1 MKPAPYGPYPFI
13 PINSPKRPKITWPN
27 NKALAFWC
35 VLNIEF
41 FPLDEPVPGLL
52 NERIP
57 RNQAKIPS
65 IAHWAYR
72 DYGNRVGVWRAMEV
86 FKRNKMRSSVMLNA
100 SMCDHH
106 PEIVHAGK
114 DLGWEFLAHG
124 WTNSIRLNEMAPEQ
138 ERDTIKRVFDRIEKE
153 IGKRPRGWLSSG
165 MEETWNTLD
174 YLVEQGCQYIADW
187 NTDDQ
192 PYLMNFDGKR
202 LVSLPYSWELNDN
215 PQILSSGRSLEEF
228 EGMIRRTF
236 EVLLREAKQH
246 QSGRVMCIALHPYLI
261 GQPHRI
267 DMLDRVLHDIC
278 THPDV
283 WTATGSEI
291 VDHYLKSGA
300 TF

>member
-72 DYGNRVGVWRAMEV
+72 DYGNQSRRVARDGSFQAQQDAQLSDAQCLDVRSPSGDRSCGQGSRMGVSCARLDEFHSAE
-86 FKRNKMRSSVMLNA
+86 RNAAGTGTR
-100 SMCDHH
+100 HH
-106 PEIVHAGK
+106 QRI
-114 DLGWEFLAHG
+114 
-124 WTNSIRLNEMAPEQ
+124 
-138 ERDTIKRVFDRIEKE
+138 FDRIEKE
-153 IGKRPRGWLSSG
+153 IGKRPHGWLSSG

-215 PQILSSGRSLEEF
+215 PQNSVLRPFVG
-228 EGMIRRTF
+228 GIRRDDPAH
-236 EVLLREAKQH
+236 LR
-246 QSGRVMCIALHPYLI
+246 
-261 GQPHRI
+261 
-267 DMLDRVLHDIC
+267 
-278 THPDV
+278 
-283 WTATGSEI
+283 GS
-291 VDHYLKSGA
+291 SS
-300 TF
+300 

>member
-13 PINSPKRPKITWPN
+13 PINSPKRPKIKWPN

-41 FPLDEPVPGLL
+41 FPLNEPVPGLL

-57 RNQAKIPS
+57 RDQAKIPS

-72 DYGNRVGVWRAMEV
+72 DYGNRVGVWRAMDV
-86 FKRNKMRSSVMLNA
+86 FKRNKMRSTVMLNGVL
-100 SMCDHH
+100 CDHH

-114 DLGWEFLAHG
+114 DLGWEFMAHG
-124 WTNSIRLNEMAPEQ
+124 WTNSIRLNEMPPKE
-138 ERDTIKRVFDRIEKE
+138 ERETIARIFDRIEKE
-153 IGKRPRGWLSSG
+153 IGTRPKGWLSSG

-174 YLVEQGCQYIADW
+174 YLVEQGCVYIADW

-192 PYLMNFDGKR
+192 PYLMNIDGKQ

-236 EVLLREAKQH
+236 EVLLREAKQTE
-246 QSGRVMCIALHPYLI
+246 SGRVMCIALHPYLI

-283 WTATGSEI
+283 WAATGGEI
-291 VDHYLKSGA
+291 VDHYLKAGA